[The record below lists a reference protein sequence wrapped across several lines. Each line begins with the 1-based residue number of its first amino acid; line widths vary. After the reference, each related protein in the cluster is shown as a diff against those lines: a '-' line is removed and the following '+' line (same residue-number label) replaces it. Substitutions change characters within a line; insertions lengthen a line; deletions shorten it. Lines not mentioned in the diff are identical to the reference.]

1 MALWLVR
8 AGSHGEHEKKFLED
22 SRIYL
27 TWDGLD
33 DDLSKINSY
42 DSVKEVLADTYPDL
56 SKNAIINHGS
66 QVWAFISRIK
76 QGDWVALPSKSK
88 PAIHIAEVK
97 GDYTHNPS
105 GPDPYYHFRKIKW
118 IAKDIPR
125 SNFEQDLLYSLGAF
139 MTICQIQRNDAEH
152 RIKKMAENRWRVQQ
166 FDSIYTNG
174 IESEDSTLDEQG
186 ATDLEQISKDQIA
199 KYILAKFK
207 GHGMARLV
215 DGILQAQ
222 GYTTYLSPEGP
233 DKGIDLLAAPG
244 ALGFGTPRICVQVK
258 SSDTPIDR
266 PTLDQLIGTMQNVQA
281 EQGLLV
287 SWGGFK
293 SSVNKEEASQF
304 FRVRLWDQEDLVD
317 QLLRNYDN
325 LDEELKAELPMK
337 RIWTMALAE

>member
-8 AGSHGEHEKKFLED
+8 AGSHGEHEQKFLD
-22 SRIYL
+22 DNRVYL
-27 TWDGLD
+27 TWDGVD
-33 DDLSKINSY
+33 NDLSKVKTFEG
-42 DSVKEVLADTYPDL
+42 VKEILIEKFSDL
-56 SKNAIINHGS
+56 SKNGITNHAS
-66 QVWAFISRIK
+66 QIWAFISKISP
-76 QGDWVALPSKSK
+76 GDWIALPRKSK
-88 PAIHIAEVK
+88 PAVHIAEVK
-97 GDYTHNPS
+97 GGYTHHPS
-105 GPDPYYHFRKIKW
+105 GPDPYYHYRKIKW
-118 IAKDIPR
+118 IALDIPR

-139 MTICQIQRNDAEH
+139 MTICRIQRNDAEN
-152 RIKKMAENRWRVQQ
+152 RIKKMAKNRWKAQQ
-166 FDSIYTNG
+166 FDSVENNRTEPKDDISDN
-174 IESEDSTLDEQG
+174 QG
-186 ATDLEQISKDQIA
+186 AADLEQVSKDQIA

-215 DGILQAQ
+215 NGILQAQ

-317 QLLRNYDN
+317 QLLLNYDN

-337 RIWTMALAE
+337 RIWTLAIPD

>member
-1 MALWLVR
+1 MSLWLVR
-8 AGSHGEHEKKFLED
+8 AGAHGEYEQKFLED
-22 SRIYL
+22 NKIYL

-33 DDLSKINSY
+33 ADLSKVKSY
-42 DSVKEVLADTYPDL
+42 ESIKEILADKYPDV
-56 SKNAIINHGS
+56 SKNAITNHGS
-66 QVWAFISRIK
+66 QVWAFLSRIE

-97 GDYTHNPS
+97 SEYIHNPS
-105 GPDPYYHFRKIKW
+105 GPDPYYHYRKVKW
-118 IAKDIPR
+118 IALDIPR
-125 SNFEQDLLYSLGAF
+125 SNFDQDLLYSLGAF
-139 MTICQIQRNDAEH
+139 MTICQIQRNDAEN
-152 RIKKMAENRWRVQQ
+152 RIKKMAENKWKAQLYSGDFQIDVKN
-166 FDSIYTNG
+166 D
-174 IESEDSTLDEQG
+174 EVASEVLSNS
-186 ATDLEQISKDQIA
+186 DLEQISKDQIA
-199 KYILAKFK
+199 KFILAKFK

-215 DGILQAQ
+215 DGILKAQ
-222 GYTTYLSPEGP
+222 GYTTYVSPEGP

-293 SSVNKEEASQF
+293 SSVNKEEANQF

-317 QLLRNYDN
+317 QLLQNYDR
-325 LDEELKAELPMK
+325 LDEELRAELPMK
-337 RIWTMALAE
+337 RIWTLAIPD